1 MIGLKTDLIDPND
14 DRILFHHHELQC
26 PVTFKVRLAP
36 QFGDDLI
43 TLRRKFGLRMLVN
56 SCCRSQIHNENIG
69 GHEKSLH
76 VYDIPYHNTKGTCG
90 IDIDCPD
97 NNYAHMLGCTAMG
110 LGWSV
115 GRKGGFM
122 HLDRRDYL
130 GMPTAFFS
138 Y

>member
-1 MIGLKTDLIDPND
+1 MIGLKTDLIDPGS

-43 TLRRKFGLRMLVN
+43 ELRLKFGLPMMVN

-76 VYDIPYHNTKGTCG
+76 VYDISARNTKGTCA
-90 IDIDCPD
+90 IDTHCPD
-97 NNYAHMLGCTAMG
+97 SKYAHLLAYVAMG

-122 HLDRRDYL
+122 HLDRRDYVRL
-130 GMPTAFFS
+130 PVAFFS